1 MQAFYQDV
9 VHLQVAFGHDLLY
22 FKHLELM
29 ILGLRIVLRTCTVFI
44 GFKYVQ
50 VGRVL
55 VIQKMWTWASTSNKL
70 MMLQRSL

>member
-29 ILGLRIVLRTCTVFI
+29 ILGLRIVLRTCIVLLVSSMYKWAVF
-44 GFKYVQ
+44 
-50 VGRVL
+50 
-55 VIQKMWTWASTSNKL
+55 
-70 MMLQRSL
+70 